1 MNIPL
6 NPDSKDP
13 IWTLFG
19 KVIKLI
25 DSRTFQQELAR
36 NGLQSIKRYQ
46 IMLKIVLLA
55 SYFDL
60 EVSYV
65 HCEVKNR
72 EKLRKFLNIDHLL
85 TLKQIREVYSRQNEQ
100 KYLEMALKTL
110 NKLEFKKIR
119 DIKTV
124 LIDSTSILIDLKFNG
139 KYISKQTCL
148 DKDYKR
154 GFSTSKGHYAG
165 FQMTIAAEYE
175 TLRPLAIL
183 IYPGSPNDA
192 KIFDE
197 MMSELKRRRLLR
209 KGQLIVADK
218 GFYSASNYLIGINK
232 YKIIPL
238 IFPRKKP
245 TLEVL
250 KDKITNPLDYF
261 DHNNKSGAIYKTL
274 RERLFELLPKWEDF
288 RRTRWKI
295 EKVFQ
300 FLKQNLGLGHI
311 HAYTKRSVY
320 KKAYLNVLLLGI
332 LISQGYNEI
341 QEIIKLKKFT

>member
-13 IWTLFG
+13 VWTLFG

-46 IMLKIVLLA
+46 TMLKIVLLA

-165 FQMTIAAEYE
+165 FQMTIAVEYE
-175 TLRPLAIL
+175 NI
-183 IYPGSPNDA
+183 
-192 KIFDE
+192 
-197 MMSELKRRRLLR
+197 
-209 KGQLIVADK
+209 
-218 GFYSASNYLIGINK
+218 
-232 YKIIPL
+232 
-238 IFPRKKP
+238 
-245 TLEVL
+245 
-250 KDKITNPLDYF
+250 
-261 DHNNKSGAIYKTL
+261 
-274 RERLFELLPKWEDF
+274 
-288 RRTRWKI
+288 
-295 EKVFQ
+295 
-300 FLKQNLGLGHI
+300 
-311 HAYTKRSVY
+311 
-320 KKAYLNVLLLGI
+320 
-332 LISQGYNEI
+332 
-341 QEIIKLKKFT
+341 

>member
-25 DSRTFQQELAR
+25 DSRYFQQELAR

-46 IMLKIVLLA
+46 IMLKIVLLTL
-55 SYFDL
+55 YFKL
-60 EVSYV
+60 EVSYDNFK
-65 HCEVKNR
+65 VKNR
-72 EKLRKFLNIDHLL
+72 EKLRKFLNIDDLL
-85 TLKQIREVYSRQNEQ
+85 TLKQVREVYSRKNEQ
-100 KYLEMALKTL
+100 KYLKMALKTL

-119 DIKTV
+119 NIKTV
-124 LIDSTSILIDLKFNG
+124 LIDSTALLIDLKFNG

-165 FQMTIAAEYE
+165 FQMTLAVEYE

-183 IYPGSPNDA
+183 IHPGSPNDS

-197 MMSELKRRRLLR
+197 MMFELKRRRLLK

-218 GFYSASNYLIGINK
+218 GFYSACNYLIWINR
-232 YKIIPL
+232 YKILPL
-238 IFPRKKP
+238 IFPKMP
-245 TLEVL
+245 TL
-250 KDKITNPLDYF
+250 KC
-261 DHNNKSGAIYKTL
+261 
-274 RERLFELLPKWEDF
+274 
-288 RRTRWKI
+288 
-295 EKVFQ
+295 
-300 FLKQNLGLGHI
+300 
-311 HAYTKRSVY
+311 
-320 KKAYLNVLLLGI
+320 
-332 LISQGYNEI
+332 
-341 QEIIKLKKFT
+341 

>member
-13 IWTLFG
+13 IWTLFA

-25 DSRTFQQELAR
+25 DSRNFQQELAR
-36 NGLQSIKRYQ
+36 NGLQSTTKYQ
-46 IMLKIVLLA
+46 NMLKIVLLA

-60 EVSYV
+60 EVSHVYF
-65 HCEVKNR
+65 EVKNR
-72 EKLRKFLNIDHLL
+72 DKLRKFLNIEDML
-85 TLKQIREVYSRQNEQ
+85 TLKQIREVYSRKNEQ

-119 DIKTV
+119 GLKSV
-124 LIDSTSILIDLKFNG
+124 LIDSTPLIIDLKFNG
-139 KYISKQTCL
+139 KYLSKQTCL

-165 FQMTIAAEYE
+165 FQMTLAVEYE
-175 TLRPLAIL
+175 TLRPLAI
-183 IYPGSPNDA
+183 IIHPGSPNDA

-197 MMSELKRRRLLR
+197 IMFELKKRRLLR
-209 KGQLIVADK
+209 KGQLIIADK
-218 GFYSASNYLIGINK
+218 GFYSAKNYLIGINK
-232 YKIIPL
+232 YKTVPL
-238 IFPRKKP
+238 LFPRKKP
-245 TLEVL
+245 MLKVL

-261 DHNNKSGAIYKTL
+261 DYKNKSGEIYPKL
-274 RERLFELLPKWEDF
+274 RERLFELLPQWEDF
-288 RRTRWKI
+288 RRKRWKI
-295 EKVFQ
+295 EKIFQ
-300 FLKQNLGLGHI
+300 FLKENLGLGHI

-332 LISQGYNEI
+332 LISYGQNEI
-341 QEIIKLKKFT
+341 QKIYALENFT

>member
-25 DSRTFQQELAR
+25 DCRSFQQELAR

-46 IMLKIVLLA
+46 TMLKIILMA
-55 SYFDL
+55 SYFNL
-60 EVSYV
+60 EVSHVYY
-65 HCEVKNR
+65 EVENR
-72 EKLRKFLNIDHLL
+72 VKLRKFLNIDELL
-85 TLKQIREVYSRQNEQ
+85 TLKQIREVYSRNNEQ
-100 KYLEMALKTL
+100 KYLELALKTL
-110 NKLEFKKIR
+110 NKLEFKKTR
-119 DIKTV
+119 NIKTV
-124 LIDSTSILIDLKFNG
+124 LIDSTPILIDLKFNG
-139 KYISKQTCL
+139 KFISKQKCL

-165 FQMTIAAEYE
+165 FQMTMALEYE
-175 TLRPLAIL
+175 TLRPLVVL
-183 IYPGSPNDA
+183 IHPGSPHDS
-192 KIFDE
+192 KMFDE
-197 MMSELKRRRLLR
+197 IMFELKRRRLLK
-209 KGQLIVADK
+209 KGQLIVADR
-218 GFYSASNYLIGINK
+218 GFYSAENYLIGINK
-232 YKIIPL
+232 YNIVPL
-238 IFPRKKP
+238 IFAKTKP

-250 KDKITNPLDYF
+250 KDKLINPLDYF
-261 DHNNKSGAIYKTL
+261 DYENKPGIIYEKL
-274 RERLFELLPKWEDF
+274 RERLFELLPKWKDF

-300 FLKQNLGLGHI
+300 FLKENLGFGRI

-332 LISQGYNEI
+332 LISEGYNEI
-341 QEIIKLKKFT
+341 QEISKLINFT